1 MSEDSTRN
9 EGEAATTS
17 FEEWLHRQSE
27 KQGVSEQE
35 LFERLVSSYWTLSE
49 MLELL
54 DGSKRNGGALDAEL
68 PVDAGSE
75 RRADESAAD
84 RTATDERSPGSR
96 EEVSERFEELDDRL
110 EELRSDLDAESE
122 RGRSLDA
129 AVEAMAT
136 QLTELETEL
145 DRERDARE
153 SQQQELADKQDRI
166 RSWLDSE
173 FDNLGTILKYLVTR
187 TDDLKTE
194 VSNVETRYEEAL
206 SRLRWER
213 DALDSLKRDAADAG
227 TRAGKCESCGSEID
241 LGLLARPYCPECE
254 NTLRGIE
261 ERTKWLFFSQYL
273 VTTGTDG
280 SATPDTGGYGTGAP
294 PIGDDS
300 GPSAQA
306 DLSGGGSTPSS
317 EPEGTE
323 LADAIGSASPFEDE
337 RTEGSSTEHGSGS
350 EPNTVAPE
358 TAGSEPK
365 DEDLGFRGE
374 PAPEASES
382 PTPTNADGA
391 DDASTTD
398 LPFDFGDMEE
408 MATDESDSGEHGDG
422 SA

>member
-17 FEEWLHRQSE
+17 FEEWLSRQSE
-27 KQGVSEQE
+27 QQGVSEQE
-35 LFERLVSSYWTLSE
+35 LFEKLVSSYWTLSE
-49 MLELL
+49 MMELL
-54 DGSKRNGGALDAEL
+54 DGSKRKGGALGAEL
-68 PVDAGSE
+68 PVDAGSG

-110 EELRSDLDAESE
+110 EELRSELDAEAE

-136 QLTELETEL
+136 RLTELETGL

-153 SQQQELADKQDRI
+153 SRQQELADKQDRI

-173 FDNLGTILKYLVTR
+173 FDNLGTILEYLVTT
-187 TDDLKTE
+187 TDDLKTD
-194 VSNVETRYEEAL
+194 VSNVETSYEEAL

-227 TRAGKCESCGSEID
+227 TRAGKCESCGNEID

-261 ERTKWLFFSQYL
+261 ERTKWLFFSKYL
-273 VTTGTDG
+273 VTTGTGG
-280 SATPDTGGYGTGAP
+280 SATPDTGGPATDAA
-294 PIGDDS
+294 PIGDDP

-306 DLSGGGSTPSS
+306 DPLGGKATRSS
-317 EPEGTE
+317 EPEATD

-337 RTEGSSTEHGSGS
+337 RTEGSSPEPGSGS
-350 EPNTVAPE
+350 EHSTVDPE
-358 TAGSEPK
+358 TAGSGPK
-365 DEDLGFRGE
+365 EDPGFRGE
-374 PAPEASES
+374 PVPDASES
-382 PTPTNADGA
+382 SPSPNADGA
-391 DDASTTD
+391 NDASTTEI
-398 LPFDFGDMEE
+398 PFDFGDTEE
-408 MATDESDSGEHGDG
+408 MTADGSDDGGRGDG